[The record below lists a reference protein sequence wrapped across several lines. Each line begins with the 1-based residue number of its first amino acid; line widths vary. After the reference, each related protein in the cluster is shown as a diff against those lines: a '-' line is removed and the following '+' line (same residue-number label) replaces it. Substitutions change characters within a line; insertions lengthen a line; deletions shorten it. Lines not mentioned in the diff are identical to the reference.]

1 MKHVQWKAT
10 NRIFCFN
17 HFEFGAVVAGEW
29 PSRLRRCD
37 RIGRFSVQALPGAQ
51 LCLTT
56 QPHHEALTDLGNCIM
71 Q

>member
-1 MKHVQWKAT
+1 MCSGKQHTEYFASIILK
-10 NRIFCFN
+10 
-17 HFEFGAVVAGEW
+17 FGVVVAGEW

-51 LCLTT
+51 LGLTT
-56 QPHHEALTDLGNCIM
+56 QPRHEALTDLGNCKL